1 MIWYPYQQMK
11 TMKEPYHIVDAQGVY
26 LYTREDKLIDS
37 VSSWWSVIHGYKH
50 PELNRAIQEQTE
62 RFAHVML
69 GGLTHEPVEKL
80 SQKLEEWLPGDLDYC
95 FFSDSGS
102 VAVEVALKMAL
113 QYHINGGSSRSKVLS
128 LTHAYHGDTFKT
140 MEVGDDPD
148 YHGILREKRDVVHIP
163 TQVEE
168 LERVFAEQ
176 GETFSCFIVEPLL
189 QGAGGMRMYDVSFL
203 RRARQLCDQ
212 YGVLLIFDEVATGFG
227 RTGHRFVADLV
238 PVSYTHLWPC
248 IWAISGMLLR
258 K

>member
-80 SQKLEEWLPGDLDYC
+80 SQKLEEWLPRDLDYC

-113 QYHINGGSSRSKVLS
+113 QYHLNRGNSRSKVLS

-148 YHGILREKRDVVHIP
+148 YHGILREKRDV
-163 TQVEE
+163 
-168 LERVFAEQ
+168 A
-176 GETFSCFIVEPLL
+176 
-189 QGAGGMRMYDVSFL
+189 
-203 RRARQLCDQ
+203 
-212 YGVLLIFDEVATGFG
+212 
-227 RTGHRFVADLV
+227 
-238 PVSYTHLWPC
+238 VSYTHLTLPTN
-248 IWAISGMLLR
+248 SR
-258 K
+258 V